1 MMVLIES
8 DVVSL
13 YPNNLEVQEVVK
25 SVKEAIVESRIMWE
39 EIDYLEGARY
49 LALNW
54 TQEQCNRSKLRRV
67 LPVRRGKRGCRPG
80 LKGAGPCGPTR
91 GDQDQWKFPDVVL
104 EEWEI
109 FSLG

>member
-1 MMVLIES
+1 MFLIISKMMVLIGS

-25 SVKEAIVESRIMWE
+25 SVKQAIVESRIIWE

-54 TQEQCNRSKLRRV
+54 T
-67 LPVRRGKRGCRPG
+67 
-80 LKGAGPCGPTR
+80 
-91 GDQDQWKFPDVVL
+91 
-104 EEWEI
+104 
-109 FSLG
+109 

>member
-1 MMVLIES
+1 MFLIISKMMVLIGS

-13 YPNNLEVQEVVK
+13 YPNLEVQEVVK
-25 SVKEAIVESRIMWE
+25 SVNEAIVESRIIWE

-49 LALNW
+49 LALDW

-80 LKGAGPCGPTR
+80 LKGA
-91 GDQDQWKFPDVVL
+91 
-104 EEWEI
+104 
-109 FSLG
+109 